1 MSVHCPTTA
10 ISRLKLSVFITA
22 LFFIVELT
30 GGFLSGSLALISDAG
45 HMLSDLLSL
54 LLSLV
59 AMILATSIAT
69 PKRTYGLHRTEILA
83 ACINGILLVI
93 VSLIIIREAYQR
105 FLSPA
110 PIQSGIMIG
119 VAVIGLIANLAII
132 RLLHGSHDLNM
143 RSAFLH
149 VLGDT
154 LSSIAVIGA
163 AVWIYFT
170 GQFIIDPILSLIIAT
185 IIIGTALG
193 LIRETISI
201 LLQFAPRSV
210 RFDEVIAEIRSV
222 PGVEDVHHLHLWS
235 LCSNIH
241 VLDTHVYSCV
251 RDVDQI
257 ERMKQEIK
265 ERLKKYQILYSTL
278 EFECNECVN
287 CSLIE
292 PVHNHPV

>member
-1 MSVHCPTTA
+1 MTEHTHSPN
-10 ISRLKLSVFITA
+10 INRLKLSILITA
-22 LFFIVELT
+22 LFLLVEVI
-30 GGFLSGSLALISDAG
+30 GGLLSGSLALVSDAG

-54 LLSLV
+54 ILSLV

-69 PKRTYGLHRTEILA
+69 KKRTYGLHRTEIFA
-83 ACINGILLVI
+83 GFINAVLLVVI
-93 VSLIIIREAYQR
+93 SGIIIWEAYQR
-105 FLSPA
+105 FLSPT
-110 PIQSGIMIG
+110 PIQGGIMMG
-119 VAVIGLIANLAII
+119 VAIIGLIANLAII

-154 LSSIAVIGA
+154 LSSVAVIGA

-170 GQFIIDPILSLIIAT
+170 GQVLIDPILSVIIGV
-185 IIIGTALG
+185 IIIGTAVG
-193 LIRETISI
+193 LLRETIAI

-210 RFDEVIAEIRSV
+210 SFDEVIAEIRSV
-222 PGVEDVHHLHLWS
+222 SGVEDVHHLHLWS

-257 ERMKQEIK
+257 EQMKQEIK
-265 ERLKKYQILYSTL
+265 ERLRKYQILYSTL
-278 EFECNECVN
+278 EFECNVCTT
-287 CSLIE
+287 CSVVE
-292 PVHNHPV
+292 EVRSHPE